1 MGLFKATQ
9 PLEWGRF
16 APQGMASLNTGNL
29 CRDVTHNVKSLP
41 DALNKN
47 PSKKV
52 AAVPFGEADADL
64 NCPLRF
70 AAQS

>member
-1 MGLFKATQ
+1 
-9 PLEWGRF
+9 
-16 APQGMASLNTGNL
+16 MASLNTGNL